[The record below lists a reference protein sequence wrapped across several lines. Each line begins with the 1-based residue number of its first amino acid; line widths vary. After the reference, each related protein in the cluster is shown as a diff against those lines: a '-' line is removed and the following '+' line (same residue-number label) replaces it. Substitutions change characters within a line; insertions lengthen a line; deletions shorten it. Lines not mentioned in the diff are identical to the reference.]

1 MYWSHCRGRGSKYS
15 DGRAGPKWCWW
26 ELRPSSCSGW
36 EVCSYSWLLPF
47 FDIPHQSG
55 RKSCRVY
62 FQNIYSE
69 SDDSHRLLCCPCGQS
84 HPYLS
89 PGLGQMPPDSSFGPI
104 LHSCPSDASKTYLR
118 SGHSSAQKSPGVA
131 PTSLSTSPPTTVT
144 PHHSAPLSSNSVS
157 LHGASCKG
165 SLVVLELAP
174 ALALWILLERFPPPG
189 MLFPRYP
196 LGSLSHQFWVIAQIS
211 PCYLMLQP
219 APPPPSPHSR
229 LLLSVFF
236 SFFHSIHPCIIHL
249 FIKLIVCPLSSLGS

>member
-1 MYWSHCRGRGSKYS
+1 MGEPDPNGAGENSVLPVVQAEKFVVILDFSLSLTSHISP
-15 DGRAGPKWCWW
+15 AGNHVRSTFK
-26 ELRPSSCSGW
+26 
-36 EVCSYSWLLPF
+36 
-47 FDIPHQSG
+47 
-55 RKSCRVY
+55 
-62 FQNIYSE
+62 IYSE
-69 SDDSHRLLCCPCGQS
+69 SDDSHGLLCCPCGQS
-84 HPYLS
+84 HPYLL

-144 PHHSAPLSSNSVS
+144 PHHSAPLCSNSVS

-196 LGSLSHQFWVIAQIS
+196 LGSLSHQF
-211 PCYLMLQP
+211 
-219 APPPPSPHSR
+219 
-229 LLLSVFF
+229 
-236 SFFHSIHPCIIHL
+236 
-249 FIKLIVCPLSSLGS
+249 